1 LLRFARN
8 DAAPKTARLF
18 FCALRAE
25 HLLRFA
31 RSTLARHQEATMR
44 FSMNSYLLG
53 VGTVVG
59 ALAFGF
65 GGGILLTKTAIK
77 DTPTGPSRIERA
89 ARQEPAP
96 AAPPVQV
103 TEARPVPVPRPDPA
117 PAAQPAPEPAPL
129 IQAAADPKPFAEAA
143 KPEPVKAAE
152 PVRQV
157 EAPKQA
163 ERQAERQAEQPVK
176 QADAPKQIEQR
187 ESVQETTARA
197 QRRAEREQR
206 RAERRIA
213 QERYYAERKAR
224 AAAYARVRQRP
235 IEIQEQPARA
245 ELAFEREEP
254 RQPNLFEG
262 LFGRPAEAASER
274 E

>member
-1 LLRFARN
+1 
-8 DAAPKTARLF
+8 
-18 FCALRAE
+18 
-25 HLLRFA
+25 
-31 RSTLARHQEATMR
+31 MR

-77 DTPTGPSRIERA
+77 DSPAGPSRIERV

-96 AAPPVQV
+96 AQVQL
-103 TEARPVPVPRPDPA
+103 TEAKPVTVPRADPA
-117 PAAQPAPEPAPL
+117 PAVQPAPEPAPQV
-129 IQAAADPKPFAEAA
+129 QAAAEPKPAPDVKPVAEAA
-143 KPEPVKAAE
+143 RSEPAKVAE

-157 EAPKQA
+157 EAP
-163 ERQAERQAEQPVK
+163 RQPERQAEQPVR

-187 ESVQETTARA
+187 EAGQEMTARE

-206 RAERRIA
+206 RAERRMER
-213 QERYYAERKAR
+213 ERYTAERKAR
-224 AAAYARVRQRP
+224 TVEYARSRQRP
-235 IEIQEQPARA
+235 VEIQEQPARP
-245 ELAFEREEP
+245 ELAFEREAP
-254 RQPNLFEG
+254 RPNLFEG
-262 LFGRPAEAASER
+262 LFGRPAEAAPSER

>member
-1 LLRFARN
+1 MPRGETARRFFARLCLN
-8 DAAPKTARLF
+8 FRRGKIMQAGTSFAI
-18 FCALRAE
+18 RAFDSG
-25 HLLRFA
+25 RQ
-31 RSTLARHQEATMR
+31 QEAPMR

-77 DTPTGPSRIERA
+77 DSPAGPSRIERV
-89 ARQEPAP
+89 ARPEPASP
-96 AAPPVQV
+96 QVQM
-103 TEARPVPVPRPDPA
+103 TEARVVPVPRADPA
-117 PAAQPAPEPAPL
+117 PAVQPVAEPAPQVQAAVEPKSVSDAKPVVEAARPEPAKVP
-129 IQAAADPKPFAEAA
+129 
-143 KPEPVKAAE
+143 E

-157 EAPKQA
+157 DAP
-163 ERQAERQAEQPVK
+163 RPAEQPAT

-187 ESVQETTARA
+187 EAGQSMTARE

-206 RAERRIA
+206 RAERRTER
-213 QERYYAERKAR
+213 ERYTAERKAR
-224 AAAYARVRQRP
+224 TVEYARTRQRP
-235 IEIQEQPARA
+235 VEIQEQPARP

-254 RQPNLFEG
+254 RPPNLFEG
-262 LFGRPAEAASER
+262 LFGRPAEAAPSER

>member
-1 LLRFARN
+1 
-8 DAAPKTARLF
+8 
-18 FCALRAE
+18 
-25 HLLRFA
+25 
-31 RSTLARHQEATMR
+31 MR

-53 VGTVVG
+53 VGTVVS

-77 DTPTGPSRIERA
+77 DTPTGPSRIERV
-89 ARQEPAP
+89 ARQEAVP

-117 PAAQPAPEPAPL
+117 PATQPAPEPAPV
-129 IQAAADPKPFAEAA
+129 QAAAEPNPEAKPVAEAA
-143 KPEPVKAAE
+143 RPEPARAAE

-163 ERQAERQAEQPVK
+163 ERQAEPIK
-176 QADAPKQIEQR
+176 QGDAPKQIEQR
-187 ESVQETTARA
+187 ETVQETTARE
-197 QRRAEREQR
+197 QRRAEHEQR

-213 QERYYAERKAR
+213 RERSYADRRAR
-224 AAAYARVRQRP
+224 AVTYARVRQRP
-235 IEIQEQPARA
+235 VEIQEQPARP

-262 LFGRPAEAASER
+262 LFGRPAEAAPGER

>member
-1 LLRFARN
+1 
-8 DAAPKTARLF
+8 
-18 FCALRAE
+18 
-25 HLLRFA
+25 
-31 RSTLARHQEATMR
+31 MR

-77 DTPTGPSRIERA
+77 DTPTGPSRIERV
-89 ARQEPAP
+89 ARQEAAP

-117 PAAQPAPEPAPL
+117 PVAQPAPEPAPPV
-129 IQAAADPKPFAEAA
+129 QAAAEVKPVAEAGR
-143 KPEPVKAAE
+143 PEPAKAIE

-157 EAPKQA
+157 EA
-163 ERQAERQAEQPVK
+163 ERQAERQTERQAEPVK

-187 ESVQETTARA
+187 ETAQEITSHE
-197 QRRAEREQR
+197 RRAEREQR

-213 QERYYAERKAR
+213 RERYYADRKAR
-224 AAAYARVRQRP
+224 AVAYARVRQRP
-235 IEIQEQPARA
+235 IEIQEQPARP

-262 LFGRPAEAASER
+262 LFGRPAAAAPSER

>member
-1 LLRFARN
+1 
-8 DAAPKTARLF
+8 
-18 FCALRAE
+18 
-25 HLLRFA
+25 
-31 RSTLARHQEATMR
+31 MR

-77 DTPTGPSRIERA
+77 DTPAGPSRIERA
-89 ARQEPAP
+89 ARPEPAP
-96 AAPPVQV
+96 AAPPAQV
-103 TEARPVPVPRPDPA
+103 TEARAIPVPRPDPA
-117 PAAQPAPEPAPL
+117 PAAQPAPEPAP
-129 IQAAADPKPFAEAA
+129 IQAAAEPKPEAKPVAEAA
-143 KPEPVKAAE
+143 RPEPVKAAE

-157 EAPKQA
+157 EAS
-163 ERQAERQAEQPVK
+163 RQAERQAEQPVK

-187 ESVQETTARA
+187 ETVQETTGRE

-213 QERYYAERKAR
+213 RERYYADRKAR
-224 AAAYARVRQRP
+224 AVAYARVRQRP
-235 IEIQEQPARA
+235 IEIQEQPARP

>member
-1 LLRFARN
+1 
-8 DAAPKTARLF
+8 
-18 FCALRAE
+18 
-25 HLLRFA
+25 
-31 RSTLARHQEATMR
+31 MR

-77 DTPTGPSRIERA
+77 DTPAGQSRIERA
-89 ARQEPAP
+89 ARPEPASP
-96 AAPPVQV
+96 QVQV
-103 TEARPVPVPRPDPA
+103 TEAKAMPVPRGDPA
-117 PAAQPAPEPAPL
+117 PAVQPAAEPAPPVQAAVESKPAEPAVEAKPVAEPKPVAEAARPEPA
-129 IQAAADPKPFAEAA
+129 
-143 KPEPVKAAE
+143 KAPE

-157 EAPKQA
+157 DVP
-163 ERQAERQAEQPVK
+163 RQVQQPIR

-187 ESVQETTARA
+187 EAGQEITARE

-213 QERYYAERKAR
+213 REQHYAERR
-224 AAAYARVRQRP
+224 TRPMEYARVRQRP
-235 IEIQEQPARA
+235 IEIQERQPARP

-262 LFGRPAEAASER
+262 LFGRPAETAPGER

>member
-1 LLRFARN
+1 LVRN
-8 DAAPKTARLF
+8 DAAPKTARRF

-31 RSTLARHQEATMR
+31 RSTLARHQEAMMR

-77 DTPTGPSRIERA
+77 DTPAGPSRIERV
-89 ARQEPAP
+89 ARQEPPP

-117 PAAQPAPEPAPL
+117 PAAQPGPEPAPPV
-129 IQAAADPKPFAEAA
+129 QTAAEPKPEAKPVAEAA
-143 KPEPVKAAE
+143 RPEPVKAAE
-152 PVRQV
+152 PVRQMD
-157 EAPKQA
+157 ASRQP
-163 ERQAERQAEQPVK
+163 ERQPEQPVK

-187 ESVQETTARA
+187 EIVQETTARE

-206 RAERRIA
+206 RAERRMA
-213 QERYYAERKAR
+213 HERYYADRKAR
-224 AAAYARVRQRP
+224 AVAYARVRQRP
-235 IEIQEQPARA
+235 IEIQEQPARP

-262 LFGRPAEAASER
+262 LFGRPAEAAPGER
-274 E
+274 D

>member
-1 LLRFARN
+1 
-8 DAAPKTARLF
+8 
-18 FCALRAE
+18 
-25 HLLRFA
+25 
-31 RSTLARHQEATMR
+31 MR

-65 GGGILLTKTAIK
+65 GGGVLLTNTAIK

-89 ARQEPAP
+89 TRQEPVP
-96 AAPPVQV
+96 ASPQVQV
-103 TEARPVPVPRPDPA
+103 TEARAIPVPRPDPL
-117 PAAQPAPEPAPL
+117 PAAQPAPEPAPP
-129 IQAAADPKPFAEAA
+129 IQAAGEPKPEAKPVAEAA
-143 KPEPVKAAE
+143 QPEPAKAAE

-157 EAPKQA
+157 ETPKQA
-163 ERQAERQAEQPVK
+163 ERQAERQAEPVK
-176 QADAPKQIEQR
+176 QGDAPKQIEQKQT
-187 ESVQETTARA
+187 VQETTARD

-213 QERYYAERKAR
+213 RERYYADRKAR
-224 AAAYARVRQRP
+224 TVVYARVRQRP
-235 IEIQEQPARA
+235 IEIQEQPARS

-262 LFGRPAEAASER
+262 LFGRPAEAACER

>member
-1 LLRFARN
+1 
-8 DAAPKTARLF
+8 
-18 FCALRAE
+18 
-25 HLLRFA
+25 
-31 RSTLARHQEATMR
+31 MR

-77 DTPTGPSRIERA
+77 DTPTGPSRVERA
-89 ARQEPAP
+89 TRQEPPP

-117 PAAQPAPEPAPL
+117 PAAQPAPEPAPPV
-129 IQAAADPKPFAEAA
+129 QAAAEPNPEAKPVAEAA

-152 PVRQV
+152 PVRQL
-157 EAPKQA
+157 ETPRQT
-163 ERQAERQAEQPVK
+163 ERQAEPVK

-187 ESVQETTARA
+187 EIVQETAARE

-213 QERYYAERKAR
+213 RERYYAERKAR
-224 AAAYARVRQRP
+224 AVAYARVRQRP
-235 IEIQEQPARA
+235 IEIQEQPARP

-262 LFGRPAEAASER
+262 LFGRPAETAPGER
-274 E
+274 D

>member
-1 LLRFARN
+1 
-8 DAAPKTARLF
+8 
-18 FCALRAE
+18 
-25 HLLRFA
+25 
-31 RSTLARHQEATMR
+31 MR

-77 DTPTGPSRIERA
+77 DTPTGPSRIERV
-89 ARQEPAP
+89 ARQEAAP

-117 PAAQPAPEPAPL
+117 PVAQPAPEPAPPV
-129 IQAAADPKPFAEAA
+129 QAAAEAKPVAEAA
-143 KPEPVKAAE
+143 TPEPAKAIE

-157 EAPKQA
+157 EAPKQVERQT
-163 ERQAERQAEQPVK
+163 ERQAEPVK
-176 QADAPKQIEQR
+176 QADAPKQDAPKQIEQR
-187 ESVQETTARA
+187 ATAQETTSHE
-197 QRRAEREQR
+197 RRAEREQR

-213 QERYYAERKAR
+213 RERYYADRKAG
-224 AAAYARVRQRP
+224 AVTYARVRQRP
-235 IEIQEQPARA
+235 IEIQEEPARP
-245 ELAFEREEP
+245 ELAFQREEP

-262 LFGRPAEAASER
+262 LFGRPAEAAPGER